1 MKDVRKEIKHN
12 DVIYPLV
19 FNLNVME
26 QIQLQYGSVEKWGD
40 LTDGTFNGKKE
51 YEKKN
56 GEDSWELLTEDEKI
70 VKRGE
75 PDAQAIIFG
84 FKEMINE
91 GLDMDNEILVAKGEK
106 PRPELTLKQAG
117 RLITAIG
124 LDFAT
129 KKLQETVVESQKV
142 EGIDSKNE

>member
-1 MKDVRKEIKHN
+1 MKDVRKEIEHN

-40 LTDGTFNGKKE
+40 LTDGTFYGKQE

-70 VKRGE
+70 AKRGE

-91 GLDMDNEILVAKGEK
+91 GLDMDNEILVAKGEN